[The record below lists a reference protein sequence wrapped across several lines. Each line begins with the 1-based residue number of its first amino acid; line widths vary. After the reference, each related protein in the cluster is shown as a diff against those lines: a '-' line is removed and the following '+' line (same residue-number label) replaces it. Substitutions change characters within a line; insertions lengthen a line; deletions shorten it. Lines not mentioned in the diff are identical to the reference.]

1 MASKDEAKAKTPVKK
16 SWIAQKTEELKNGAK
31 AKMSQLKDGLK
42 AKPKATPTG
51 DTKATQTEA
60 TKPTQ
65 TEATKATQTEASL
78 KTGKANTAKGCPQC
92 AGDKSTLDAKC
103 WATTKNLKG
112 WKSIAATEK
121 SNNVCLCPVDYAS
134 TSKHD
139 VTIKR
144 AATSSEQ
151 ARLKDVQLCKKA
163 DEASYDT
170 SDGDCTSDGKVTV
183 QVSAECVGPLT
194 TMNQEILKRC
204 HAGFLQDGFD
214 ACFLKAVL
222 PTGAADETPE
232 SKCFK
237 FEKFYTGRGTMG
249 VE

>member
-60 TKPTQ
+60 TK
-65 TEATKATQTEASL
+65 ATQTEASL
-78 KTGKANTAKGCPQC
+78 KTGKANTAKGCPQCAPQC

-121 SNNVCLCPVDYAS
+121 SNN
-134 TSKHD
+134 
-139 VTIKR
+139 
-144 AATSSEQ
+144 
-151 ARLKDVQLCKKA
+151 
-163 DEASYDT
+163 
-170 SDGDCTSDGKVTV
+170 
-183 QVSAECVGPLT
+183 
-194 TMNQEILKRC
+194 M
-204 HAGFLQDGFD
+204 
-214 ACFLKAVL
+214 
-222 PTGAADETPE
+222 
-232 SKCFK
+232 
-237 FEKFYTGRGTMG
+237 
-249 VE
+249 